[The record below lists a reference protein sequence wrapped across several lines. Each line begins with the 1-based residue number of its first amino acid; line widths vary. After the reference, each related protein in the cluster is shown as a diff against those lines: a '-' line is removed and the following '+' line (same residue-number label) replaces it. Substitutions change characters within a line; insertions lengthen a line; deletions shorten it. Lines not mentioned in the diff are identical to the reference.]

1 MIVESLNHSLE
12 SSTHGFLLLSH
23 KSRWSMS
30 TKQTISLLSLRTHYR
45 QGSCDLR
52 ASAHICK
59 QVYRYI
65 ISSKYSVCPT
75 LSIRLTWS
83 SLPPVKTLVL
93 ILSCGTWKK
102 LHLVSY
108 NAWHNVSCS
117 GVTKNVCS
125 SFIWYVDCIAAH
137 LDSHTGLS
145 SLWAHVWKTYQA
157 LTFKPAEVRG
167 KERVISKGENVN
179 KGTQYEHLRDSQREK
194 YAAHSGCSSDSLM
207 KLKVGK

>member
-12 SSTHGFLLLSH
+12 SSTHGFFGFSV
-23 KSRWSMS
+23 
-30 TKQTISLLSLRTHYR
+30 TKAGEACLQSKPSPFLSLRTHYR

-83 SLPPVKTLVL
+83 SLPRENVSTDS
-93 ILSCGTWKK
+93 SCGTWKK

-108 NAWHNVSCS
+108 NAWHNISCS

-145 SLWAHVWKTYQA
+145 FCEHMCGKPTRHLH
-157 LTFKPAEVRG
+157 FKPAEVRG
-167 KERVISKGENVN
+167 KEKVISKGENVN
-179 KGTQYEHLRDSQREK
+179 KGTQYEHLRDSQRGK
-194 YAAHSGCSSDSLM
+194 ICSSFWL
-207 KLKVGK
+207 